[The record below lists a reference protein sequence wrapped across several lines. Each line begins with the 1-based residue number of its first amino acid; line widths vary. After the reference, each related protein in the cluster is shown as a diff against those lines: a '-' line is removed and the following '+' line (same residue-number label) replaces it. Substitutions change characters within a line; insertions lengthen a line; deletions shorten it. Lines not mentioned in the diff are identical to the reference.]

1 MPDPKEQLVDA
12 YSNQGLN
19 LEDLDILYHGVDN
32 WQNVTLQEGDRIAQI
47 E

>member
-19 LEDLDILYHGVDN
+19 LEDLDNLYHGVDN